1 MSTAEQHLA
10 ILAKHLD
17 FENSR
22 ILDIGSGGGELSLAL
37 SHKGAKVTGIECSRD
52 QMIRAVAKQVKDC
65 NFVFSVGEN
74 LPFRDSCFD
83 ATVFFNS
90 IHHIPEDSM
99 ETAISEAISVTK
111 SGGLVYVAEPL
122 AEGACFELDSPVEDE
137 TVIRAQ
143 AQQCLN
149 KAIKSHSKFAED
161 AEECY
166 LVHYDYQNF
175 EEYKD
180 EMLRFDQSRRHR
192 FEQLEE
198 LMRSRF
204 QELGKSIDQGVR
216 FYQPMLARCFR
227 VL

>member
-1 MSTAEQHLA
+1 MSTEEQHLA

-52 QMIRAVAKQVKDC
+52 QMKRAIPHQGKDC
-65 NFVFSVGEN
+65 NFMFSVGEN
-74 LPFRDSCFD
+74 LPFRDSWFD

-111 SGGLVYVAEPL
+111 SGGIVYVAEPL

-137 TVIRAQ
+137 TEVRAQ

-149 KAIKSHSKFAED
+149 KAIKSHSKFSED
-161 AEECY
+161 AEERY
-166 LVHYDYQNF
+166 EVYFDYQNF

-180 EMLRFDQSRRHR
+180 EMLRFDQSRRLR
-192 FEQLEE
+192 FEQLEA
-198 LMRSRF
+198 LMKSRF
-204 QELGKSIDQGVR
+204 QELGKSTDQGVR

>member
-17 FENSR
+17 FEHSR

-52 QMIRAVAKQVKDC
+52 QMKRAIARQGKDC
-65 NFVFSVGEN
+65 NFMFSVGEN
-74 LPFRDSCFD
+74 LPFRDSWFD

-137 TVIRAQ
+137 TEVRAQ

-149 KAIKSHSKFAED
+149 KAIKSDSKFSED
-161 AEECY
+161 GEERY
-166 LVHYDYQNF
+166 KVYFDYQNF

-180 EMLRFDQSRRHR
+180 EMLRFDQSRKPR
-192 FEQLEE
+192 FEKLEE
-198 LMRSRF
+198 LMRYRF

-227 VL
+227 VV

>member
-10 ILAKHLD
+10 ILTKHLD
-17 FENSR
+17 FEHSQ
-22 ILDIGSGGGELSLAL
+22 ILDIGSGGGELSLSL
-37 SHKGAKVTGIECSRD
+37 SHKGAKVTGIECSRE
-52 QMIRAVAKQVKDC
+52 QMKRAIARKRKNC

-83 ATVFFNS
+83 AAVFFNS
-90 IHHIPEDSM
+90 IHHIPKDSM
-99 ETAISEAISVTK
+99 ETAISEAISITK
-111 SGGLVYVAEPL
+111 SGGIVYVAEPL

-137 TVIRAQ
+137 TEVRAQ

-149 KAIKSHSKFAED
+149 KAIKSNSKFSKD
-161 AEECY
+161 AEERY
-166 LVHYDYQNF
+166 EVYFDYQNF
-175 EEYKD
+175 KEYKD
-180 EMLRFDQSRRHR
+180 EMLRFDQSRWHR
-192 FEQLEE
+192 FEQLEV

-227 VL
+227 VV

>member
-1 MSTAEQHLA
+1 M
-10 ILAKHLD
+10 
-17 FENSR
+17 
-22 ILDIGSGGGELSLAL
+22 
-37 SHKGAKVTGIECSRD
+37 
-52 QMIRAVAKQVKDC
+52 
-65 NFVFSVGEN
+65 FSVGEN

-90 IHHIPEDSM
+90 IHHIPENSM

-111 SGGLVYVAEPL
+111 SGGIVYVAEPL

-137 TVIRAQ
+137 TFIRAQ

-149 KAIKSHSKFAED
+149 KAIKSYSKFSED
-161 AEECY
+161 GEERY
-166 LVHYDYQNF
+166 EVFFDYQNF

-180 EMLRFDQSRRHR
+180 EMLRFDQSRKPR
-192 FEQLEE
+192 FEKLEE
-198 LMRSRF
+198 LMKYRF

-227 VL
+227 VV

>member
-1 MSTAEQHLA
+1 M
-10 ILAKHLD
+10 
-17 FENSR
+17 
-22 ILDIGSGGGELSLAL
+22 
-37 SHKGAKVTGIECSRD
+37 
-52 QMIRAVAKQVKDC
+52 
-65 NFVFSVGEN
+65 FSVGEN
-74 LPFRDSCFD
+74 LPFRDSWFD

-99 ETAISEAISVTK
+99 ETAISEASSVTK
-111 SGGLVYVAEPL
+111 SGGIVYVAEPL

-137 TVIRAQ
+137 TVVRAQ

-149 KAIKSHSKFAED
+149 NVLVTNSKFTEN
-161 AEECY
+161 AEERY
-166 LVHYDYQNF
+166 LVYYDYQNF

-180 EMLRFDQSRRHR
+180 EMLRFDRSRRLR

-198 LMRSRF
+198 LMKSRF
-204 QELGKSIDQGVR
+204 RELGKSIDQGVR

>member
-1 MSTAEQHLA
+1 MSTAEQHLT

-17 FENSR
+17 LKNSR

-37 SHKGAKVTGIECSRD
+37 SQKGAKVMGIECSRE
-52 QMIRAVAKQVKDC
+52 QMKRAIARQGKDC
-65 NFVFSVGEN
+65 NFMFSVGEN
-74 LPFRDSCFD
+74 LPFRDSRFD

-111 SGGLVYVAEPL
+111 SGGLIYVAEPL

-137 TVIRAQ
+137 TEVRAQ

-149 KAIKSHSKFAED
+149 KAIKSDSKFSED
-161 AEECY
+161 GEERY
-166 LVHYDYQNF
+166 EVYFDYQNF

-180 EMLRFDQSRRHR
+180 EMLRFDQSRRPR
-192 FEQLEE
+192 FEKLEAM
-198 LMRSRF
+198 MRSRF
-204 QELGKSIDQGVR
+204 QELGKSTDQRIR

-227 VL
+227 VV

>member
-17 FENSR
+17 FEHSR

-52 QMIRAVAKQVKDC
+52 QMKRAIPHQGKDC
-65 NFVFSVGEN
+65 NFIFSVGEN
-74 LPFRDSCFD
+74 LPFRDSWFD

-99 ETAISEAISVTK
+99 ETAISEASSVTK

-122 AEGACFELDSPVEDE
+122 AEGACFELDSPVENE
-137 TVIRAQ
+137 TVVRAQ

-149 KAIKSHSKFAED
+149 KAMKSHSKFSKD
-161 AEECY
+161 AEERY
-166 LVHYDYQNF
+166 LVYYDYQNF

-180 EMLRFDQSRRHR
+180 EMLRFDRSRRLR
-192 FEQLEE
+192 FEQLEA
-198 LMRSRF
+198 LMKSRF
-204 QELGKSIDQGVR
+204 QELGKSTGQGVR

-227 VL
+227 VI

>member
-1 MSTAEQHLA
+1 MSPAEQHLE

-17 FENSR
+17 FEHSR

-37 SHKGAKVTGIECSRD
+37 SHEGAKVTGIECSRE
-52 QMIRAVAKQVKDC
+52 QMKRAIARQGKDC
-65 NFVFSVGEN
+65 NFMFSVGEN
-74 LPFRDSCFD
+74 LPFRDSCID
-83 ATVFFNS
+83 ATLFFNS

-99 ETAISEAISVTK
+99 EAAISEAISVTK
-111 SGGLVYVAEPL
+111 SGGIVYVAEPL

-137 TVIRAQ
+137 TEVRAQ

-149 KAIKSHSKFAED
+149 KAIKSDSKFSED
-161 AEECY
+161 GEERY
-166 LVHYDYQNF
+166 EVYFDYQNF

-180 EMLRFDQSRRHR
+180 EMLRFDQSRKPH
-192 FEQLEE
+192 FEQLEA

-204 QELGKSIDQGVR
+204 KELGKSTDQGVR

-227 VL
+227 VV

>member
-1 MSTAEQHLA
+1 M
-10 ILAKHLD
+10 
-17 FENSR
+17 
-22 ILDIGSGGGELSLAL
+22 
-37 SHKGAKVTGIECSRD
+37 
-52 QMIRAVAKQVKDC
+52 
-65 NFVFSVGEN
+65 FSVGEN
-74 LPFRDSCFD
+74 LPFRDSWFD

-111 SGGLVYVAEPL
+111 SGGIVYVAEPL

-137 TVIRAQ
+137 TVVRAQ

-149 KAIKSHSKFAED
+149 KAIKSHSKFSED
-161 AEECY
+161 AEERY

-180 EMLRFDQSRRHR
+180 EMLRFDQSRRLR
-192 FEQLEE
+192 FEQLEA
-198 LMRSRF
+198 LMRSSF
-204 QELGKSIDQGVR
+204 QELGKSTDQGVR

-227 VL
+227 VI

>member
-1 MSTAEQHLA
+1 M
-10 ILAKHLD
+10 
-17 FENSR
+17 
-22 ILDIGSGGGELSLAL
+22 
-37 SHKGAKVTGIECSRD
+37 
-52 QMIRAVAKQVKDC
+52 
-65 NFVFSVGEN
+65 FSVGEN
-74 LPFRDSCFD
+74 LPFRDSWFD

-99 ETAISEAISVTK
+99 EIAISEAISVTK

-137 TVIRAQ
+137 TVVRAQ

-149 KAIKSHSKFAED
+149 KAIKSHSKLSED
-161 AEECY
+161 AEERY
-166 LVHYDYQNF
+166 EVYFDYQNF

-180 EMLRFDQSRRHR
+180 EILRFDRSRRLR
-192 FEQLEE
+192 FEQLEA

-204 QELGKSIDQGVR
+204 RELGKSIDQGVR

>member
-17 FENSR
+17 FEHSR

-52 QMIRAVAKQVKDC
+52 QMKRAIPQQVKNC
-65 NFVFSVGEN
+65 NFIFSVGEN
-74 LPFRDSCFD
+74 LPFRDSWFD
-83 ATVFFNS
+83 ATVFLNS

-111 SGGLVYVAEPL
+111 FGGLVYVAEPL

-137 TVIRAQ
+137 TIVRAQ

-149 KAIKSHSKFAED
+149 KAIKSHSKF
-161 AEECY
+161 
-166 LVHYDYQNF
+166 HIIF
-175 EEYKD
+175 
-180 EMLRFDQSRRHR
+180 
-192 FEQLEE
+192 
-198 LMRSRF
+198 
-204 QELGKSIDQGVR
+204 
-216 FYQPMLARCFR
+216 
-227 VL
+227 

>member
-1 MSTAEQHLA
+1 MSTAEQHLT
-10 ILAKHLD
+10 ILGKHID

-52 QMIRAVAKQVKDC
+52 QMKRAIARQGKDC
-65 NFVFSVGEN
+65 NFMFSVGEN
-74 LPFRDSCFD
+74 LPFRDSRFD
-83 ATVFFNS
+83 ATVFLNS

-111 SGGLVYVAEPL
+111 SGGIVYVAEPL
-122 AEGACFELDSPVEDE
+122 AEGACFELDSAVEDE
-137 TVIRAQ
+137 TEVRAQ

-149 KAIKSHSKFAED
+149 NVLVTNSKFTENV
-161 AEECY
+161 EERY
-166 LVHYDYQNF
+166 LVYYDYQNF

-180 EMLRFDQSRRHR
+180 EMLHFDQSRRPR
-192 FEQLEE
+192 FEKLEV

-204 QELGKSIDQGVR
+204 QELGKLIDQGIR

>member
-17 FENSR
+17 FEHSR

-52 QMIRAVAKQVKDC
+52 QMKRAIPHQGKDC
-65 NFVFSVGEN
+65 NFIFSVGEN
-74 LPFRDSCFD
+74 LPFRDSWFD

-99 ETAISEAISVTK
+99 EIAISEAISVTK

-122 AEGACFELDSPVEDE
+122 AEGACFELDSPVENE
-137 TVIRAQ
+137 TVVRAQ

-149 KAIKSHSKFAED
+149 KAMKSHSKFSKD
-161 AEECY
+161 AEERY
-166 LVHYDYQNF
+166 LVYYDYQNF

-180 EMLRFDQSRRHR
+180 EMLRFDRSRRLR
-192 FEQLEE
+192 FEQLEA

-204 QELGKSIDQGVR
+204 RELGKTLGQSVR

>member
-1 MSTAEQHLA
+1 M
-10 ILAKHLD
+10 
-17 FENSR
+17 
-22 ILDIGSGGGELSLAL
+22 
-37 SHKGAKVTGIECSRD
+37 
-52 QMIRAVAKQVKDC
+52 
-65 NFVFSVGEN
+65 FSVGEN
-74 LPFRDSCFD
+74 LPFRDSWFD

-99 ETAISEAISVTK
+99 ETSISEAISVTK
-111 SGGLVYVAEPL
+111 PGGLVYVAEPL

-137 TVIRAQ
+137 TVVRAQ

-149 KAIKSHSKFAED
+149 KAIRSDSKFSED
-161 AEECY
+161 AEERY
-166 LVHYDYQNF
+166 EVYFDYQNF

-180 EMLRFDQSRRHR
+180 EMLRFDQNRKPL
-192 FEQLEE
+192 FENLEG

-204 QELGKSIDQGVR
+204 QELGKTIDQGVR

>member
-1 MSTAEQHLA
+1 M
-10 ILAKHLD
+10 
-17 FENSR
+17 
-22 ILDIGSGGGELSLAL
+22 
-37 SHKGAKVTGIECSRD
+37 
-52 QMIRAVAKQVKDC
+52 
-65 NFVFSVGEN
+65 FSVGEN
-74 LPFRDSCFD
+74 LPFRDSWFD

-99 ETAISEAISVTK
+99 ETAIAEAISVTK

-137 TVIRAQ
+137 TEVRAQ
-143 AQQCLN
+143 AQQCMN
-149 KAIKSHSKFAED
+149 KVIKSHSKFSED
-161 AEECY
+161 AEERY
-166 LVHYDYQNF
+166 EVYFDYQNF

-192 FEQLEE
+192 FEQLES

-204 QELGKSIDQGVR
+204 QELGKTIDQGVR

>member
-37 SHKGAKVTGIECSRD
+37 SHEGAKVTGIECSRE
-52 QMIRAVAKQVKDC
+52 QMKRAIARQGKDC
-65 NFVFSVGEN
+65 NFMFSVGEN
-74 LPFRDSCFD
+74 LPFRDSRFD

-90 IHHIPEDSM
+90 IHHIPEESM
-99 ETAISEAISVTK
+99 ETSISEAISVTK

-122 AEGACFELDSPVEDE
+122 AEGACFELDLPVEDE
-137 TVIRAQ
+137 TVVRAQ

-149 KAIKSHSKFAED
+149 KAIKSHSKFSED
-161 AEECY
+161 AEERY
-166 LVHYDYQNF
+166 EVYFDYQNF

-180 EMLRFDQSRRHR
+180 EMLRFDQSRRPR
-192 FEQLEE
+192 FEKMEAM
-198 LMRSRF
+198 MRSRF
-204 QELGKSIDQGVR
+204 QELGKSTDHGVR

-227 VL
+227 VV

>member
-17 FENSR
+17 FEHSR

-52 QMIRAVAKQVKDC
+52 QMKRAIPHQGKDC
-65 NFVFSVGEN
+65 NFIFSVGEN
-74 LPFRDSCFD
+74 LPFRDSWFD

-99 ETAISEAISVTK
+99 EIAISEAISVTK

-122 AEGACFELDSPVEDE
+122 AEGACFELDSPVENE
-137 TVIRAQ
+137 TVVRAQ

-149 KAIKSHSKFAED
+149 KAMKSHSKFSKD
-161 AEECY
+161 AEERY
-166 LVHYDYQNF
+166 LVYYDYQNF

-180 EMLRFDQSRRHR
+180 EMLRFDRSRRLR
-192 FEQLEE
+192 FEQLEA
-198 LMRSRF
+198 LMKSRF
-204 QELGKSIDQGVR
+204 QELGKSTDQGVR

-227 VL
+227 VI